1 MEDKKEESLN
11 DDNSKINQHL
21 DKIKSGL
28 ETTRKKVVKT
38 SKKAVEVTSKL
49 TSDAVGKVVEKKEK
63 FIEKRQKKREEFVES
78 LREDEKYKQII
89 ADNEKLPKMI
99 SIPVEEHE
107 NLVQDIRLL
116 EKKVE
121 ELELQIKSNNIE
133 LESKNSEI
141 ESKNLE
147 IESINSE
154 IVESKT
160 DINPEE
166 KSQAKKE
173 RGIGGEVNRSINQI
187 LVTLGFSVLWAII
200 LIAIDFQLQDREIE
214 LSGMGTKAIVWPF
227 GTAIWSL
234 FLLSSQSKAGTLLSM
249 DWSNR
254 IKTSIGVGLVT
265 TLSLM
270 LTDGEMKGITNVW
283 GWAMTIALC
292 AFLLSGFFR
301 GLLSSLRNLTRW
313 IRPKQST
320 D

>member
-121 ELELQIKSNNIE
+121 ELKLQIKSNNIE
-133 LESKNSEI
+133 I
-141 ESKNLE
+141 ESK
-147 IESINSE
+147 NSE

-160 DINPEE
+160 DADSEE
-166 KSQAKKE
+166 KNQVKTE

-200 LIAIDFQLQDREIE
+200 LIVIDFQLQDREIE

-227 GTAIWSL
+227 GTAIWAL

-313 IRPKQST
+313 IRPKQSS

>member
-28 ETTRKKVVKT
+28 EATRKKVVKT
-38 SKKAVEVTSKL
+38 SKKAVEVTAKL
-49 TSDAVGKVVEKKEK
+49 TSDATDKVIEKKEK

-89 ADNEKLPKMI
+89 ADNEKLPQMV

-121 ELELQIKSNNIE
+121 DLKLQIKSNNIE
-133 LESKNSEI
+133 I
-141 ESKNLE
+141 ESK
-147 IESINSE
+147 NSE

-160 DINPEE
+160 DADSEE
-166 KSQAKKE
+166 KNQVKTE

-200 LIAIDFQLQDREIE
+200 LIVIDFQLQDREIE

-227 GTAIWSL
+227 GTAIWAL

-313 IRPKQST
+313 IRPKQSS

>member
-89 ADNEKLPKMI
+89 ADNEKLPQMV
-99 SIPVEEHE
+99 SIPVEEYE

-121 ELELQIKSNNIE
+121 DLKLQIKSNNIE
-133 LESKNSEI
+133 I
-141 ESKNLE
+141 ESK
-147 IESINSE
+147 NSE

-160 DINPEE
+160 DADSEE
-166 KSQAKKE
+166 KNQVKTE

-200 LIAIDFQLQDREIE
+200 LIVIDFQLQDREIE

-227 GTAIWSL
+227 GTAIWAL